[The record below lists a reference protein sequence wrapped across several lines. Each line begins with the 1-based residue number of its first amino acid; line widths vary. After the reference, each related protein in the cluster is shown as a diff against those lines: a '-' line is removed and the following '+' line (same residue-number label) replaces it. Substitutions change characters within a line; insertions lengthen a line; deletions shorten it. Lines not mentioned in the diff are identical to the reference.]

1 MVLLARVRSYVTIV
15 VKLEENRVA
24 SRGWWHGERCC
35 VLLSAGTSARHRRLA
50 DASSPRSAA
59 RGTRRRHHHSAQ
71 PRLARKSGPQQ
82 VAAGLLYFIVCQG
95 TMLAKEFQAIKK
107 VPGFVNEVR
116 TASAAGWCQAVI
128 THALSCTQGPHCSFV
143 AQQGWSTKY
152 PALGCHKRA
161 FALRDLVSSW
171 SLSTCG
177 RDVSSRRSIL
187 TADAPP
193 SSARSSWHRRSN

>member
-1 MVLLARVRSYVTIV
+1 
-15 VKLEENRVA
+15 
-24 SRGWWHGERCC
+24 
-35 VLLSAGTSARHRRLA
+35 
-50 DASSPRSAA
+50 
-59 RGTRRRHHHSAQ
+59 
-71 PRLARKSGPQQ
+71 
-82 VAAGLLYFIVCQG
+82 
-95 TMLAKEFQAIKK
+95 MLAKEFKAIKK

-116 TASAAGWCQAVI
+116 AASAAGWCQAMI

-193 SSARSSWHRRSN
+193 SSARSSWHRRSSGRRLIWLPWPRRARRMEYRTSWRCSCGSKSRPKIASAEPHLSGPAHPKLSHVYLLRTHQIFTSRDSLI